1 MANDIDELRSAVE
14 RVRQMLE
21 NLVVRGLRACGADEL
36 TRLRGFAE
44 DLERSGVGHVA
55 GELAELHAQVEK
67 GERAAARTLLL
78 AQTSVRLL
86 ERLLTLRVIR
96 ERYQLALATEG
107 EDDGSA
113 GQAAEGEPQPP
124 TAFAAAPEA
133 GKLRPLLEEIRGAVE
148 ELLLGGLTAASKSTV
163 ERMDVTF
170 KEASRMKLLRLG
182 STLRIANEEISRFT
196 AGSPQFSAR
205 RLSFFLSRAWVL
217 AVGMGRALER
227 ADAAQLGRLMAT
239 PASEAVG
246 SVKVVTLG
254 VSKRVLPGAFATF
267 EFRLRATEDSAGAGP
282 ARAGAVRA
290 EEALVWSCVFP
301 MRQGLELPAE
311 AFLHLPQK
319 QKFKPSVLLERK
331 VVEITRC
338 AVSRPAT
345 SAARLTL
352 TDASE
357 VKPLAPFTDWAPLW
371 QWRPRDAGA
380 RVEHYRPTPV
390 DLEYWQVEPI

>member
-1 MANDIDELRSAVE
+1 
-14 RVRQMLE
+14 
-21 NLVVRGLRACGADEL
+21 
-36 TRLRGFAE
+36 
-44 DLERSGVGHVA
+44 
-55 GELAELHAQVEK
+55 
-67 GERAAARTLLL
+67 
-78 AQTSVRLL
+78 
-86 ERLLTLRVIR
+86 
-96 ERYQLALATEG
+96 
-107 EDDGSA
+107 
-113 GQAAEGEPQPP
+113 
-124 TAFAAAPEA
+124 
-133 GKLRPLLEEIRGAVE
+133 VE

-217 AVGMGRALER
+217 AVGMGRAFER

-246 SVKVVTLG
+246 SVRVITLG
-254 VSKRVLPGAFATF
+254 VTKRVVSGAFATF
-267 EFRLRATEDSAGAGP
+267 EFRLRATEDSAGGGP

-290 EEALVWSCVFP
+290 GEALVWSCVFP

-390 DLEYWQVEPI
+390 DLEVELQEEVFVPADWQPGDRRQSDEGYDALPIRTGPLEFEARLDRGTSGVPLNAVVTKLAEKKTRPALYGVMHYEACAMVLQPLTAMGKDGPEYLTVSPEKISQAELVKAMKFT